1 MPFPTQNLANDFVSW
16 NVTYDIYSGLS
27 GSCTLTNQAQQY
39 SAGTL
44 RWSPF
49 QLDLTATVTSTSGA
63 DTTCMSGAVTWF
75 KGLIISLNDDRNID
89 NDMVTVNLGSFFET
103 LKQHP
108 INSQYYSDTVG
119 NIILDILNVYAG
131 VPLALLNFSMAAT
144 PSVGTIVQGTDMLAE
159 CQKLAQAGE
168 SDMFVQVGGNLTIEA
183 WKDDNSS
190 VDTTIPD
197 TCIISVKSSR
207 SREKGPSRM
216 VVRGRWSGSVGCGSK
231 VLNNNKSETPS
242 EIAKEKCYIPGVMET
257 YSELAFKNLSAKKS
271 DLKNAGYVLTGD
283 SDFDEVTDI
292 AQDGGSSTVAVRPD
306 TGVSFAQGVKVV
318 TAAKVFGRNLGKE
331 ETSDSGVSGK
341 GQKEAITRH
350 DQILAAMTHTPP
362 GAFREADTDKTSDS
376 SDNNRMEVTL
386 SDADLLIEFGVV
398 TQEVDNLYIGNPY
411 TALAVAIREFK
422 KFKMQRNTYAVETA
436 YLPCIRL
443 NDVVQFTTPDDA
455 RTITGRVANI
465 RVNYTPDPFKTTMS
479 LAVES
484 FEELGGTL
492 FASDNLFVYPELCGI
507 NGVNWIISS
516 TDVYAISGYF
526 AFENGGEVY
535 QPLYL
540 ATGLTYT
547 VTADLTLNT
556 GPGSFEIRN
565 YNASVL
571 SGTSLPLIA
580 SGTITH
586 NFSPTSTDVWV
597 EFAATSGTWFMT
609 NPRITTNITA

>member
-1 MPFPTQNLANDFVSW
+1 MPFPTQNLANDFIEWS
-16 NVTYDIYSGLS
+16 VTYDIYSTLS
-27 GSCTLTNQAQQY
+27 GSCKLTNQAQQY
-39 SAGTL
+39 SGGTL
-44 RWSPF
+44 RWTPF
-49 QLDLTATVTSTSGA
+49 QLDLTATVTSTLADDSCLSG
-63 DTTCMSGAVTWF
+63 SVTWF
-75 KGLIISLNDDRNID
+75 KGLIISVNDERTLDS
-89 NDMVTVNLGSFFET
+89 DMVTVNLGSFFET

-168 SDMFVQVGGNLTIEA
+168 SDMFVQVGGNLTVEA
-183 WKDDNSS
+183 WKDDNSAI
-190 VDTTIPD
+190 DTTIPD
-197 TCIISVKSSR
+197 ECVISVKSSR
-207 SREKGPSRM
+207 SREKGPSRL
-216 VVRGRWSGSVGCGSK
+216 VVRGRWAGSVDCGSK
-231 VLNNNKSETPS
+231 LINNNVTEAPTQ
-242 EIAKEKCYIPGVMET
+242 IAKDKCYIPGVLET
-257 YSELAFKNLSAKKS
+257 YAELQFKNLASSKA
-271 DLKNAGYVLTGD
+271 DLKNAGYVLNGE
-283 SDFDEVTDI
+283 SFFDEVTDI
-292 AQDGGSSTVAVRPD
+292 AQDGGSSTVAVRPVFFPWFRP
-306 TGVSFAQGVKVV
+306 GFEVV
-318 TAAKVFGRNLGKE
+318 TATKIIGKNLGKE
-331 ETSDSGVSGK
+331 ETSDPGAGGK

-350 DQILAAMTHTPP
+350 DRILAAMTKTPP
-362 GAFREADTDKTSDS
+362 GTFREADTDKTSDS
-376 SDNNRMEVTL
+376 SDNNRMEITL

-422 KFKMQRNTYAVETA
+422 KFKMQRNTYMVETA

-443 NDVVQFTTPDDA
+443 NDVVRFTTPDDA
-455 RTITGRVANI
+455 KTITGRVANI
-465 RVNYTPDPFKTTMS
+465 KVNYAPSPFKTTMS

-526 AFENGGEVY
+526 AFENGGEIY

-556 GPGSFEIRN
+556 GPGSFEVRN
-565 YNASVL
+565 YNATVL
-571 SGTSLPLIA
+571 GGTSLPLIA

-586 NFSPTSTDVWV
+586 NFSPTSTNVWV